1 MTSYNAF
8 LQYNNLMYNF
18 IILLYFP
25 ENCSLN
31 TIKLL
36 LKVTSVQ
43 IAGSH
48 GKTSWFSVAQLLQ
61 LESRYTVQIRYFV
74 DRISKRSNTFLI
86 TWIAGNCF

>member
-8 LQYNNLMYNF
+8 LQYNNLMDNF

-48 GKTSWFSVAQLLQ
+48 WKTSWFSVAQLLQ
-61 LESRYTVQIRYFV
+61 LESRYTVQIQYFV
-74 DRISKRSNTFLI
+74 DRISKTV
-86 TWIAGNCF
+86 